1 MAQVKNPEKIKK
13 LNLIKGILEGYSTP
27 TVRRAALISAAAT
40 VGLIEKDT
48 YPVMREWTKDS
59 TRGYY
64 VVAAMLREIET
75 KLTGKVITKPVKR
88 KEKFDNSDE
97 ATDWVL
103 PYTEADIADEL
114 SLMGTTI

>member
-1 MAQVKNPEKIKK
+1 MTKNPEKVKK

-27 TVRRAALISAAAT
+27 TVRRATLISDAAT
-40 VGLIEKDT
+40 VGLVEKDT

-75 KLTGKVITKPVKR
+75 KLTGKILTKRVKR
-88 KEKFDNSDE
+88 KSKEE

-103 PYTEADIADEL
+103 PYTESDIAEEL
-114 SLMGTTI
+114 SLMGTHI